1 MPQSTGEK
9 PTIKF
14 KHDVPIS
21 EDYRWAVL
29 KDKLGP
35 FWFQIFNA
43 TFIAP
48 FQSALILLFWYVL
61 VFYIVNNTMEHSC
74 HLKN

>member
-1 MPQSTGEK
+1 MPQSNDVGK
-9 PTIKF
+9 PIVTY
-14 KHDVPIS
+14 KHDVIPS

-29 KDKLGP
+29 KDKMGP

-48 FQSALILLFWYVL
+48 YQSLLILWFRYD
-61 VFYIVNNTMEHSC
+61 IHSSSMVTS
-74 HLKN
+74 LTKF

>member
-1 MPQSTGEK
+1 MIKKPQSNDEK
-9 PTIKF
+9 PIVTF
-14 KHDVPIS
+14 KHDARSS

-48 FQSALILLFWYVL
+48 FQSALILLFW
-61 VFYIVNNTMEHSC
+61 
-74 HLKN
+74 